1 MITARFSLI
10 FTICIFSCSSMT
22 KSKCLE
28 LNDNLTSENI
38 LMKKKITLMEREGGV
53 LKEENLLYKRDLQ
66 QRMAEVEH
74 LVNEIK
80 SLKQKYDNDTALWN
94 SRYLNIVE
102 KNKILEKESSEKI
115 KELSELNRQL
125 EARLGEEIRRLTG
138 EMAVREKG
146 HATEMEQIKSQ
157 FAAREFTLL
166 KEIEEFKKQISTRDA
181 EIASLKSK
189 NSEQSLAIA
198 VSKEKID
205 ELNKLLTK
213 LDIDFKTLQNR
224 MAEFEK
230 AREADKEKIKQ
241 LEKKD
246 VKVENQAEKI
256 PPKS

>member
-1 MITARFSLI
+1 MITARLFLI

-28 LNDNLTSENI
+28 LNDNLTSENT

-80 SLKQKYDNDTALWN
+80 SLKDKYDNDTALWN
-94 SRYLNIVE
+94 SRYLNIVD

-115 KELSELNRQL
+115 REMSELNRQL
-125 EARLGEEIRRLTG
+125 EVKLGDDIKRLTG
-138 EMAVREKG
+138 EMAARVKASAKEI
-146 HATEMEQIKSQ
+146 ELIKSQ

-166 KEIEEFKKQISTRDA
+166 KEIEEFKKQISSRDA

-205 ELNKLLTK
+205 ELNRILTK
-213 LDIDFKTLQNR
+213 LDVDFKALHNR
-224 MAEFEK
+224 MAEIEK

-246 VKVENQAEKI
+246 VKVENPADKI